1 MIMKRI
7 SYSHVYFPTAII
19 MVGERITGKEM
30 SYIED
35 VEEIPELEILY
46 CSIDEGYP
54 DNIIKFFYKGKLIA
68 EYYGKCDRLVFYK
81 K

>member
-1 MIMKRI
+1 MKRM
-7 SYSHVYFPTAII
+7 SYSHVCFPIATI

-30 SYIED
+30 NYIED
-35 VEEIPELEILY
+35 VEAIPELEIIY

-68 EYYGKCDRLVFYK
+68 EHYGKCE
-81 K
+81 

>member
-1 MIMKRI
+1 MTMKRM

-30 SYIED
+30 NYIED
-35 VEEIPELEILY
+35 VEAIPELEILY
-46 CSIDEGYP
+46 CSIDEGYS

-68 EYYGKCDRLVFYK
+68 EHYEKCERSVFYK